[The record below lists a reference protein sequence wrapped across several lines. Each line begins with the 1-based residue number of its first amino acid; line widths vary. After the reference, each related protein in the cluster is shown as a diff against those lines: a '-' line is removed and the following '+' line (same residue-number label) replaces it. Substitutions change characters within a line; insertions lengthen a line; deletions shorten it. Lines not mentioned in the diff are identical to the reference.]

1 MAGKITRRDFVKDSI
16 IASAGVAGA
25 LNATTA
31 GAAEKPNNK
40 PDAKPEMTLEDAA
53 KQPMPRGKI
62 GDVELSRLMLGGN
75 LISGY
80 SHSRELTYVSAL
92 MRHYNTDE
100 KILETLGIAEE
111 NGVDSINTAVWDDLS
126 VLQQHLRQGSKMKW
140 FIAANPD
147 RKGNMDQ
154 VKKAVENGADVIYI
168 QGQAADKLVAEGL
181 IDLIG
186 QEVEFIHSFN
196 LPAGVAGHSLNTIIA
211 CEKAGVNPDFYQK
224 TLHTHDYFTA
234 PKPPVTEDMGKED
247 NFWCRDPQAVVDYM
261 AGIKKPWIA
270 FKVMAAGAIPPLKGF
285 QYAVDGG
292 ADFVLAGMF
301 DFQVVED
308 VRYFKIAMAKA
319 QRTRPWFS

>member
-1 MAGKITRRDFVKDSI
+1 MPGRITRRDFVKDSI

-25 LNATTA
+25 LGATAA
-31 GAAEKPNNK
+31 GAAEKPA
-40 PDAKPEMTLEDAA
+40 AKPEISVEDAV
-53 KQPMPRGKI
+53 KQPLARGKI

-100 KILETLGIAEE
+100 KILETLRIAEE

-126 VLQQHLRQGSKMKW
+126 VLQKHLREGSKMKW

-154 VKKAVENGADVIYI
+154 VKKAVENGAALVYI

-186 QEVEFIHSFN
+186 QEVEFIHSFG
-196 LPAGVAGHSLNTIIA
+196 LPAGVAAHSLDTIIA

-224 TLHTHDYFTA
+224 TLHTLDYFTA
-234 PKPPVTEDMGKED
+234 PKPPVTEDFGREND
-247 NFWCRDPQAVVDYM
+247 NFWCKDPQAVIDYM
-261 AGIKKPWIA
+261 AAIEKPWIA

-285 QYAVDGG
+285 QHAVDGG

-301 DFQVVED
+301 DWQIVDD
-308 VRYFKIAMAKA
+308 VRYFKTAMAKA
-319 QRTRPWFS
+319 QRTRPWL

>member
-16 IASAGVAGA
+16 VASAGVAGA
-25 LNATTA
+25 LGAAGA
-31 GAAEKPNNK
+31 GAAEKPAG
-40 PDAKPEMTLEDAA
+40 AKPEVTPEDAA
-53 KQPMPRGKI
+53 KQPMARGKI

-100 KILETLGIAEE
+100 KILETLRIAEE

-126 VLQQHLRQGSKMKW
+126 VLQKHLREGSKMKW

-147 RKGNMDQ
+147 QKGNMDQ

-168 QGQAADKLVAEGL
+168 QGQAADKLVSEGL
-181 IDLIG
+181 LELIG
-186 QEVEFIHSFN
+186 QEVEFIHSYN
-196 LPAGVAGHSLNTIIA
+196 LPAGVAAHSLNTIIA
-211 CEKAGVNPDFYQK
+211 CEKAGFNPDFYQK

-247 NFWCRDPQAVVDYM
+247 NFWCRDPQAVIDYM
-261 AGIKKPWIA
+261 AGIKRPWIA

-301 DFQVVED
+301 DWQIVDD
-308 VRYFKIAMAKA
+308 VRYFKTAMAKV